1 MQWDGRCPWLNLVR
15 ASAWD
20 IAKAEVRSETEERII
35 LDAYEHAVWSPEA
48 DCELCRDH
56 GFGTDA
62 AIRLWGEISPVA
74 MYAGS
79 WPCMVPGL
87 DSFSELWLRLF
98 DREGASVPSE
108 VLARKNSV
116 YVRTVAIPGQKRE
129 KFGEDWAELAF
140 PLTLDQYRV
149 EKMRFVFDVDR
160 PVRAVTLESLRVV
173 PPNKVILVE

>member
-15 ASAWD
+15 DSAWD

-98 DREGASVPSE
+98 DRARARLYRRKCWRARIAYTCAPWPFRAETRKIRRRLGRACVPADAGSIQ
-108 VLARKNSV
+108 S
-116 YVRTVAIPGQKRE
+116 RE
-129 KFGEDWAELAF
+129 DA
-140 PLTLDQYRV
+140 
-149 EKMRFVFDVDR
+149 
-160 PVRAVTLESLRVV
+160 LRVRRGS
-173 PPNKVILVE
+173 PRQGRDPREPACWSPK

>member
-1 MQWDGRCPWLNLVR
+1 MIRRILFYFNKGKDAAAEAVR
-15 ASAWD
+15 ICAQ
-20 IAKAEVRSETEERII
+20 
-35 LDAYEHAVWSPEA
+35 
-48 DCELCRDH
+48 LCRDH

-116 YVRTVAIPGQKRE
+116 YVRTVAIPGRNAKNSAKIGQ
-129 KFGEDWAELAF
+129 
-140 PLTLDQYRV
+140 
-149 EKMRFVFDVDR
+149 
-160 PVRAVTLESLRVV
+160 SLRSR
-173 PPNKVILVE
+173 